1 MPTSGTN
8 ILKTDYNTAQATLQD
23 ILGVG
28 ENGYGIPILNSDPV
42 EITQVARARAWNDFI
57 SDLNVVHKHISNV
70 STNTSYFTT
79 GTSVVTA
86 STVSNLLS
94 RVNWLND
101 ASRRYT
107 CHPNQFL
114 NTGTSIAN
122 STSTFFSDS
131 TSTRTLSWG
140 VNTDLI
146 THEVVVSFPSRLTA
160 RYYFNMGSYLSFVP
174 YYEGNI
180 ISDLDGEWANFID
193 YLRLPANIYKFDR
206 TKYLAGSDI
215 TTYTSGSLTISVLAE
230 ISADERTIKFTTSY
244 SNSDSTT
251 VYISPSGSTWTI
263 LI

>member
-8 ILKTDYNTAQATLQD
+8 LPKTDYNTAQATLQD
-23 ILGVG
+23 ILSVG
-28 ENGYGIPILNSDPV
+28 EDGYGIPILNSDPV
-42 EITQVARARAWNDFI
+42 EVTQVARARGWNDFI

-70 STNTSYFTT
+70 STNTSYFNT
-79 GTSVVTA
+79 GTSIVTA
-86 STVSNLLS
+86 STVSNLLA

-107 CHPNQFL
+107 CHPSQFYT
-114 NTGTSIAN
+114 TGTSI

-140 VNTDLI
+140 VDPSII
-146 THEVVVSFPSRLTA
+146 THEVVVSFPSRLLA

-174 YYEGNI
+174 YYEGDI
-180 ISDLDGEWANFID
+180 ISDIDGEWATFID
-193 YLRLPANIYKFDR
+193 YLRLPANTYKFDR
-206 TKYLAGSDI
+206 EKYLAGSDI
-215 TTYTSGSLTISVLAE
+215 TNYNSGSLTISVLAE

-244 SNSDSTT
+244 SNNASSTL
-251 VYISPSGSTWTI
+251 YISPSGSTWTI